1 MSLKNSSVLSLKTFF
16 IQLSLVS
23 ALAFGTLYLWQQY
36 TSLRFQANLGFFI
49 VLFFILMSAFIHI
62 VLVRAAEQS
71 PKKFIMYFMTI
82 TGLRLFG
89 YLIIIMIYAVLKR
102 EAALGF
108 TLLFLLMYFLFSAF
122 EVIALLKL
130 FKK

>member
-1 MSLKNSSVLSLKTFF
+1 MN
-16 IQLSLVS
+16 
-23 ALAFGTLYLWQQY
+23 
-36 TSLRFQANLGFFI
+36 
-49 VLFFILMSAFIHI
+49 
-62 VLVRAAEQS
+62 
-71 PKKFIMYFMTI
+71 FMTI

-89 YLIIIMIYAVLKR
+89 YLIIILIYAVLKR

-122 EVIALLKL
+122 EVMTLLRL

>member
-1 MSLKNSSVLSLKTFF
+1 MSSKNSTPLSLKSFY
-16 IQLSLVS
+16 IQLALFS
-23 ALAFGTLYLWQQY
+23 AAAFGILYLWQQY
-36 TSLRFQANLGFFI
+36 TSLRFQTNIGWLI
-49 VLFFILMSAFIHI
+49 VLFFIVATAFIHI
-62 VLVRAAEQS
+62 MLTKASEES
-71 PKKFIMYFMTI
+71 PKKFIMYFMTL
-82 TGLRLFG
+82 TGVRLFG

-122 EVIALLKL
+122 EVATLLKL